1 MRKKQRK
8 AIRSLSEA
16 LQVLVEDELEAYHE
30 VIKMWKGQAERAID
44 FHLDYIEGSGA
55 SAVDFLNYVEKGVKN
70 DE

>member
-8 AIRSLSEA
+8 AIRSLADA

-30 VIKMWKGQAERAID
+30 IIKMWKGQAERAID

-55 SAVDFLNYVEKGVKN
+55 SAVDFLNYVETGERP